1 MSRLLWVIPLVLVLC
16 AGASHAYSSHV
27 VARAIIYPDS
37 QNSVLA
43 SGAGTNATSD
53 CYATNLSGFSS
64 VLPLVWH
71 IYAGCGSYYLNG
83 GGAGAVLSFPVDIPM
98 RYAFSFNTL
107 KLSPSYSGSD
117 CFGIPVNVTQ
127 YPYSWNRYANGTA
140 WSSGVVN
147 FGVFNATASPVWGLD
162 FNASDIP
169 SMTTFYNNSGD
180 MLVSLFGIPNP
191 SSSPYVCGGG
201 ISCGSS
207 CAVSYYG
214 LQFLAL
220 DSPNLTITLKD
231 FSFGS
236 FIDGSLPNGGNV
248 FVNLHSF
255 TSTPSGS
262 GVGYYV
268 QWKNNDMNLSALGGI
283 PMFWSLQPKVV
294 VNGTDNPRDLCPDPD
309 SVPYN
314 MPSFIVDT
322 GQLPTQDY
330 VACLDLRDYNGGRKF
345 IGVVDIWDASAAGL
359 FTNGKLY
366 ADLAL
371 TSPKDNFFYNVS
383 YSPIVPSTLANFTV
397 SVDFGYAMYGT
408 LHYQRTIVNAT
419 QPWQSI
425 TDGASA
431 THHSFTIPQA
441 ELNYTNV
448 TIVLYIEGSEGL
460 VSPRVLMQQPTTS
473 LFATN
478 ITPVYP
484 GIPTVITPYDDIRN
498 RIGSGANFIIDT
510 APCPLCVPPQMH
522 TSISA
527 WCSVDN
533 MTERSTHYYDITP
546 INSTSPNY
554 AYVST
559 WTLAEIN
566 GTGVHNVSCRPTIT
580 NEGLFQPNA
589 TSINVSGDPFYSL
602 VVLPNIPSCDALVIY
617 QNRTRCEVEMINRTP
632 GYYAAW
638 YCRERG
644 PPDYPSSYCG
654 YWEGFGCPNASL
666 VPLGYAVNGST
677 ANVNCVVPPP
687 GNFSQPPVNFT
698 VPPFLSNNTNLTGI
712 IYNILGM
719 TPYVFL
725 NFISLIFSVVLAILV
740 AVKSKSGLATGV
752 VFIGGIF
759 IFAIVGWLPIW
770 VLIVLGVLTAFL
782 VARFASETIFGGGK

>member
-16 AGASHAYSSHV
+16 AGVSHAYSSHV
-27 VARAIIYPDS
+27 IARAVVYPNS

-43 SGAGTNATSD
+43 AGAGAAATDS
-53 CYATNLSGFSS
+53 CYAVNLSGFSS

-71 IYAGCGSYYLNG
+71 AYAGVAPYYTNG
-83 GGAGAVLSFPVDIPM
+83 GGMGAVLSFPVDIPM
-98 RYAFSFNTL
+98 RYAFSFNKL
-107 KLSPSYSGSD
+107 KLSTSYSGFD

-140 WSSGVVN
+140 WSAGVVN
-147 FGVFNATASPVWGLD
+147 FGVLNATASPVWDFD
-162 FNASDIP
+162 FNTSDIS
-169 SMTTFYNNSGD
+169 SMTTFYNNTGD
-180 MLVSLFGIPNP
+180 MFLSVFGIPNP
-191 SSSPYVCGGG
+191 PSSPTVCGSG
-201 ISCGSS
+201 IACSS
-207 CAVSYYG
+207 VSYYG
-214 LQFLAL
+214 LQFFGL

-236 FIDGSLPNGGNV
+236 FIDALLPNGGNV
-248 FVNLHSF
+248 FINLHSF
-255 TSTPSGS
+255 LSTPSGS
-262 GVGYYV
+262 GSEYHV
-268 QWKNNDMNLSALGGI
+268 QWKNNDMNLTAINGI
-283 PMFWSLQPKVV
+283 PMFWSLQPKVI
-294 VNGTDNPRDLCPDPD
+294 VNGTSSPSSFCPDPD
-309 SVPYN
+309 AVPYAYPN
-314 MPSFIVDT
+314 SFIVDA

-330 VACLDLRDYNGGRKF
+330 IACLDLRGYNGGRKF

-366 ADLAL
+366 ADVAL
-371 TSPKDNFFYNVS
+371 LSPKDKFFYNVS

-397 SVDFGYAMYGT
+397 SADFGYAMYGT

-431 THHSFTIPQA
+431 IHHSFTIPQS

-448 TIVLYIEGSEGL
+448 TIELYMEASEGL
-460 VSPRVLMQQPTTS
+460 VSPRVLIQQPTTS
-473 LFATN
+473 VFATN

-498 RIGSGANFIIDT
+498 RIGAGANFIIDT
-510 APCPLCVPPQMH
+510 APCPLCVPPQLH
-522 TSISA
+522 TSIGA
-527 WCSVDN
+527 WCSVDSL
-533 MTERSTHYYDITP
+533 TERSTHYYDITP
-546 INSTSPNY
+546 INSTSPSS
-554 AYVST
+554 AHVST

-566 GTGVHNVSCRPTIT
+566 GTGIHNVTCRPTVS
-580 NEGLFQPNA
+580 NEFLFQPNT
-589 TSINVSGDPFYSL
+589 TSVNVTGDPFYAL
-602 VVLPNIPSCDALVIY
+602 VVLPNIPSCDGLVLE
-617 QNRTRCEVEMINRTP
+617 NSRAGCEAEMLNRTP
-632 GYYAAW
+632 GHYAAW

-644 PPDYPSSYCG
+644 PPNYPSSYCG
-654 YWEGFGCPNASL
+654 YWEGNGCPNASL
-666 VPLGYAVNGST
+666 VPSGYAVNGST
-677 ANVNCVVPPP
+677 ANINCIVPPA
-687 GNFSQPPVNFT
+687 GNFSQPPANFT

-719 TPYVFL
+719 TPYIFL
-725 NFISLIFSVVLAILV
+725 NFISLIMSVVLAILV

-759 IFAIVGWLPIW
+759 IFAVVGWLPIW
-770 VLIVLGVLTAFL
+770 ILIVLGVLTAFL